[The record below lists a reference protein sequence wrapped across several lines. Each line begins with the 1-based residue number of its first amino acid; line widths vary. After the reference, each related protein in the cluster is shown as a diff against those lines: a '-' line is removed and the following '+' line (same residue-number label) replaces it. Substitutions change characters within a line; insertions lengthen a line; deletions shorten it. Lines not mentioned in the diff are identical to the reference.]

1 MKNLTQLLF
10 VLFCFC
16 LPAMLQAQNK
26 DKDDEKDDSEYLV
39 GAVPEIDGKVVFT
52 KEFSIPGMSQN
63 EIFDRVINWMNGRL
77 KKNENNSRVVFS
89 DKEKGQI
96 VGTGDEWIVFSS
108 SALSLDRTKI
118 LYQLTVTCQPEKC
131 TLEVEKIRFNYREGK
146 EKYTA
151 EEWIVDK
158 YALNKAQDKL
168 VRGLAKWRRKTVD
181 FVDDLAEGVTGAL
194 SATTIKAAGEEKK
207 EEKKVEK
214 TVVASGPIVITPKQ
228 QVTVESPK
236 AQETAPTQQAAVV
249 IPATPI
255 TPATQV
261 EKPAATSVPA
271 TASQAQGYKQV
282 APAQLSADVIQTG
295 AGKLVIVIGEEPFN
309 MTMMTAN
316 SGGSLGKVSG
326 KPVIFSILSPDQP
339 YEQIEKAE
347 KYTIRFY
354 PTGQTEPSVILECK
368 KLPSPAAMEGMPRT
382 YVGEILKAMVK

>member
-63 EIFDRVINWMNGRL
+63 EIFDRVINWMNDRL

-249 IPATPI
+249 IPATPL

>member
-249 IPATPI
+249 IPATPL

>member
-1 MKNLTQLLF
+1 MKKLTQLLF
-10 VLFCFC
+10 VLFWFC
-16 LPAMLQAQNK
+16 LPAMLHAQ
-26 DKDDEKDDSEYLV
+26 DKQDKDDSEYLV
-39 GAVPEIDGKVVFT
+39 GAVPEVDGKVVFT
-52 KEFSIPGMSQN
+52 KEFSIPGMSQ
-63 EIFDRVINWMNGRL
+63 EQIFERVNNWMEARL
-77 KKNENNSRVVFS
+77 KKNENTSRVVFT

-96 VGTGDEWIVFSS
+96 VGIGEEWIVFSS

-118 LYQLTVTCQPEKC
+118 NYQLTVTCQPEKC

-181 FVDDLAEGVTGAL
+181 FVDDLSQGVADAL
-194 SATTIKAAGEEKK
+194 SAATAKAPVEEKK
-207 EEKKVEK
+207 EEKKEAK
-214 TVVASGPIVITPKQ
+214 TVVASGPIVITQKQ
-228 QVTVESPK
+228 QVTVDAPK
-236 AQETAPTQQAAVV
+236 AQEAAPAQQAQTPVV
-249 IPATPI
+249 IPATPL
-255 TPATQV
+255 TPAVKVTTTTDQ
-261 EKPAATSVPA
+261 P
-271 TASQAQGYKQV
+271 QGYKQV
-282 APAQLSADVIQTG
+282 TPAQLSADAIQTG

-316 SGGSLGKVSG
+316 AGGSLGKVSG

-354 PTGQTEPSVILECK
+354 PTGQNEPSVILECK